1 MEEGVCVAMGV
12 RSSTREGV
20 GEAENRVLRNSGS
33 IGSKGGDGGRGDK
46 RAAGGMGLS
55 SLRNGLRSSL
65 EEEYAEGTGGSGGTI
80 VTDGVS

>member
-20 GEAENRVLRNSGS
+20 GEAENRVLRNNGS
-33 IGSKGGDGGRGDK
+33 IGSKGGEGGRGDK
-46 RAAGGMGLS
+46 RAAVRVGLS

-65 EEEYAEGTGGSGGTI
+65 EGESADGTGGSGGTT
-80 VTDGVS
+80 VTDGV